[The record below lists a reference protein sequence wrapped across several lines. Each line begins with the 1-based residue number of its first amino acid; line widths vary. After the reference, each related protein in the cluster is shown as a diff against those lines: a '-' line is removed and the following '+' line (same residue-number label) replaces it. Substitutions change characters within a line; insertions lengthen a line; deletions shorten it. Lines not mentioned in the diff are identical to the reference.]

1 MRAWLD
7 HDRAAAHTLADIV
20 MGLAFEHELDTLID
34 ERAEAL
40 PSAAAVLPRLG
51 AGERGADSALRVVD
65 GPAWRWRRRRV
76 PIAHPP
82 TPARP
87 CPTLGPLSHNQS
99 EAERPA

>member
-7 HDRAAAHTLADIV
+7 HDRAAAHTLAHIV
-20 MGLAFEHELDTLID
+20 LGLAFEHELDTLID

-76 PIAHPP
+76 AIAHPR
-82 TPARP
+82 TAARQWRIV
-87 CPTLGPLSHNQS
+87 GRLSQN
-99 EAERPA
+99 E